1 MRFKPRFCA
10 YCKRTRIR
18 QSGYSFFKFPL
29 DKSNLLKKW
38 LDSMGIKNWTPDK
51 SSVLCSDHFEQI
63 CLRKV
68 GEKYLTLK
76 DGSIPTIFNKVDCF
90 NNIIKSVIFNLI
102 VLILTENISFHE
114 VTFDENLKQNQK
126 IQFNDNKSDLPQ
138 KASCN
143 KLTQTYSDDE
153 DIDRLLMFN
162 KTEIVNLDHHY
173 HISPSRLIEK
183 LIKCQETLKKRR
195 DKIQIQRQQLR
206 RFKNC
211 ITSLKE
217 TIKELQ
223 CQRMMSE
230 KCLNCMSMV
239 ISHRI
244 PEYPDEIKSKNV

>member
-1 MRFKPRFCA
+1 MRFKRFCA
-10 YCKRTRIR
+10 YCKRKRIR

-51 SSVLCSDHFEQI
+51 SSVLCSDHFEQT

-90 NNIIKSVIFNLI
+90 NNIIKS
-102 VLILTENISFHE
+102 ENIPLHK

-126 IQFNDNKSDLPQ
+126 IQFNSNKFDLPQ

-143 KLTQTYSDDE
+143 KLSQTYSNDE
-153 DIDRLLMFN
+153 DINRLLIFN

-183 LIKCQETLKKRR
+183 LVKSQETLKKRR

>member
-1 MRFKPRFCA
+1 MNVILSKLEL
-10 YCKRTRIR
+10 KK
-18 QSGYSFFKFPL
+18 GYSFFKFPL

-38 LDSMGIKNWTPDK
+38 LDNMGIKNWTPDK
-51 SSVLCSDHFEQI
+51 SSVLCSDHFEQT

-90 NNIIKSVIFNLI
+90 NNIIKSV
-102 VLILTENISFHE
+102 
-114 VTFDENLKQNQK
+114 TFDENLKQNQK

-143 KLTQTYSDDE
+143 KLIQTYSDDE

-183 LIKCQETLKKRR
+183 LIKSQETLKKRR

>member
-10 YCKRTRIR
+10 YCKRKRIR

-51 SSVLCSDHFEQI
+51 SSVLCSDHFEQT

-90 NNIIKSVIFNLI
+90 NNIVKS
-102 VLILTENISFHE
+102 

-126 IQFNDNKSDLPQ
+126 IQFNDKSDLPQ

-143 KLTQTYSDDE
+143 KLIQTYSDDE

-183 LIKCQETLKKRR
+183 LIKSQETLKKRR

-206 RFKNC
+206 RFKSC

>member
-1 MRFKPRFCA
+1 MRFKRFCA
-10 YCKRTRIR
+10 YCKRKRIR

-51 SSVLCSDHFEQI
+51 SSVLCSDHFEQT

-90 NNIIKSVIFNLI
+90 NNIIKS
-102 VLILTENISFHE
+102 
-114 VTFDENLKQNQK
+114 
-126 IQFNDNKSDLPQ
+126 
-138 KASCN
+138 
-143 KLTQTYSDDE
+143 DE
-153 DIDRLLMFN
+153 DINRLLIFN

-183 LIKCQETLKKRR
+183 LVKSQETLKKRR

>member
-1 MRFKPRFCA
+1 MALFNFFEEREFCIHCKPR
-10 YCKRTRIR
+10 
-18 QSGYSFFKFPL
+18 FPL

-38 LDSMGIKNWTPDK
+38 LDNMGIKNWTPDK
-51 SSVLCSDHFEQI
+51 SSVLCSDHFEQT

-90 NNIIKSVIFNLI
+90 NNIIKSV
-102 VLILTENISFHE
+102 
-114 VTFDENLKQNQK
+114 TFDENLKQNQK

-143 KLTQTYSDDE
+143 KLIQTYSDDE

-183 LIKCQETLKKRR
+183 LIKSQETLKKRR